1 MTMDDMR
8 SYRVES
14 REPILT
20 TFRNFTLIS
29 AGVPASGAVC
39 LNTLKILEQFDDYAT
54 ADTNLTTHRFDEA
67 SRFAY
72 GARTL
77 LGDPSFVANMP
88 SFERRLLSAAEA
100 KAIRA
105 KIRDNTTLPVE
116 DYDPDRRHGSDNP
129 HPHYY
134 TTPGYGTSHVSAA
147 DAASGLAVTL
157 TSTVN
162 LLFGARRIDPRTG
175 VVLNNEMNDFS
186 IPGVRNAFGFE
197 PSPANFIRPHKRPLS
212 SSSPV
217 LVEDAQGR
225 LRMAVGAAGGSRIIS
240 ATAQVLWRVL
250 EQGWSLTDAMRA
262 PRLHD
267 QLMPN
272 ELVLEYSFDNATAAA
287 MRERGHNVTWVH
299 EGLSAVQAIHVL
311 DNGAFEAVGEPR
323 QKNSGGLTN

>member
-162 LLFGARRIDPRTG
+162 LLFGARRIEPRTG